1 MQLTTLGGN
10 KAAMF
15 MLIFANF
22 KSCVLSRTPLGD
34 CMMPRG
40 DESRHLTEISNEDC

>member
-40 DESRHLTEISNEDC
+40 DVPARVQTSHGNK